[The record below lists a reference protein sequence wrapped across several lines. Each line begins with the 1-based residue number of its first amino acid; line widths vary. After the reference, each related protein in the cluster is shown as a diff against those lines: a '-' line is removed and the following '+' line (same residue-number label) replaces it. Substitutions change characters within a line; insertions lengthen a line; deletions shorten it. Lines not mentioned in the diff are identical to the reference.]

1 MNFEDIIYT
10 ELSQIPFGHTMSY
23 GQLAHRAGFPNYARQ
38 VGRVLKNLP
47 KNTQLPWHRVV
58 NSQGKISF
66 PAQSDG
72 YKEQRGRLISEGI
85 PVINDKTKKPYFLG

>member
-23 GQLAHRAGFPNYARQ
+23 GQLARRAGFPNYARQ

-72 YKEQRGRLISEGI
+72 YKEQRARLISEGI